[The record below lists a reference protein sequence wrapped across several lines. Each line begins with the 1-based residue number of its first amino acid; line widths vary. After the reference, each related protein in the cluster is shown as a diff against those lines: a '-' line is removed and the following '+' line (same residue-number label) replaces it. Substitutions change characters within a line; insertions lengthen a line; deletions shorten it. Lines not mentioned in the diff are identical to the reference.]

1 MLIQLKALLITALFN
16 MAVSLITGKFL
27 KKLIILIVSPFVK
40 KTKTQIDDKLLDAA
54 KEDLG
59 ILEKEKDK

>member
-1 MLIQLKALLITALFN
+1 MFTQLKVLLITTLFN

-27 KKLIILIVSPFVK
+27 KQLILLVVSPFVR

-59 ILEKEKDK
+59 IEKEDK